1 VATRRELHRD
11 SSPAALHAERTAVR
25 AGPKAHWR
33 NRSHDETAN
42 VQAQLAGDKVVPEI
56 QEDPTYAGS
65 AIDPQGLT
73 IYAARGGTGAAS

>member
-42 VQAQLAGDKVVPEI
+42 VQAQLAADKLVPEI
-56 QEDPTYAGS
+56 QDDPTYVGS
-65 AIDPQGLT
+65 AIDPSGLT
-73 IYAARGGTGAAS
+73 IHAVRGVTDAAT